1 MLWIMLLPSPA
12 PRYQQLAEHVRA
24 EILSGAYAFG
34 ARLPSETDLA
44 RRFGVSRGTVIKAFD
59 LLVKE
64 GMVVRRQGAGT
75 FVTRAS
81 LRRKPGRL
89 SSFSETV
96 AAHGKQATQRI
107 MSLDVA
113 TDAQCRSVGC
123 FEPAIRLTRLR
134 LVDGVTSS
142 IHTALVPQS
151 VIDAIPPDH
160 AARLRDA
167 TVTDFSLYAALEAAG
182 IQITRAVETVTSRLA
197 QTTEATALS
206 IEMPAAVM
214 VVNRRSTDAA
224 GRLIEVTE
232 AVYQSGYYTYE
243 VPLER
248 GASHATPFQIT
259 TPPPPTSDS
268 QEDQT

>member
-1 MLWIMLLPSPA
+1 MVLPNPA
-12 PRYQQLAEHVRA
+12 PRYQQLADQVRTD
-24 EILSGAYAFG
+24 ILSGAYDFG

-64 GMVVRRQGAGT
+64 GMAVRRQGAGT
-75 FVTRAS
+75 FVARAS
-81 LRRKPGRL
+81 LRREPGRL

-96 AAHGKQATQRI
+96 AAQGKLATQRI
-107 MSLDVA
+107 VSLDMA

-123 FEPAIRLTRLR
+123 FEPAIRLVRLR

-151 VIDAIPPDH
+151 VADAMPPDH
-160 AARLRDA
+160 AARMRDVS
-167 TVTDFSLYAALEAAG
+167 VTDFSLYAALEAAG
-182 IQITRAVETVTSRLA
+182 IQITHAVETVTSRLA
-197 QTTEATALS
+197 LSTEATALS
-206 IEMPAAVM
+206 IATPAAVM
-214 VVNRRSTDAA
+214 VVNRRSTDTA

-243 VPLER
+243 VPLVR
-248 GASHATPFQIT
+248 SAAHATPFQIT
-259 TPPPPTSDS
+259 TPPKPRPDI